1 MRSLGGGRDP
11 PCPFRAL
18 PPMKTSSL
26 RVLCASLLLL
36 ATAPSG
42 PAQERVPIRVAIAL
56 FPGAQILDFTGPWE
70 TFVQA
75 GYRVYTAAATTEPV
89 LTNGGMRLLPD
100 HAFADAPEADILVI
114 PGGAVPHRLP
124 ENDPLVRWVKGR
136 AEGARYVLTV
146 CNGSFVLGPTGLARG
161 RSITTNAGMIG
172 HLEAFVD
179 GATAVYDRR
188 FVADG
193 KLVTAGGLCAGI
205 DAALHLVGEIDSPG
219 RAREV
224 ANKMEYDWRPEA
236 GYARSKLAD
245 FDLYRALDFA
255 PPLRKKVLRYEGDE
269 THWTADFLVRRPVTL
284 EAFAAELEES
294 ARSLDWTPV
303 ARHVAEREI
312 ELVWTYADPRGA
324 PWKLTARFLATEASD
339 EHRMVLEIERR

>member
-1 MRSLGGGRDP
+1 MN
-11 PCPFRAL
+11 PCLRAL
-18 PPMKTSSL
+18 CVPI
-26 RVLCASLLLL
+26 LLL
-36 ATAPSG
+36 ATTDTG
-42 PAQERVPIRVAIAL
+42 VAQERIPIRVAIAL

-70 TFVQA
+70 TFGQA
-75 GYRVYTAAATTEPV
+75 GYRVHTVASTKDPV
-89 LTNGGMRLLPD
+89 LTNLGMRLLPD
-100 HAFADAPEADILVI
+100 HTFADAPEADILVI

-124 ENDPLVRWVKGR
+124 ADDPLVRWVKER
-136 AEGARYVLTV
+136 SERARYVLTV
-146 CNGSFVLGPTGLARG
+146 CNGAFVLGPTGLARG

-172 HLEAFVD
+172 HLESFVD

-193 KLVTAGGLCAGI
+193 KLVTAGGLSAGI
-205 DAALHLVGEIDSPG
+205 DAALFLVGEIDSPG

-224 ANKMEYDWRPEA
+224 ANKLEYDWRPEG

-245 FDLYRALDFA
+245 FELYRALDLA

-269 THWTADFLVRRPVTL
+269 AHWTADFLVRRPVTL

-303 ARHVAEREI
+303 AEHVAEREI
-312 ELVWTYADPRGA
+312 ELAWTYTDPRGR
-324 PWKLTARFLATEASD
+324 PWRLTARFTATQVSE
-339 EHRMVLEIERR
+339 EHRLVLELERR